1 MRALKIPADNGAPM
15 EIVDIDVRDY
25 HEAAKAIGG
34 GAQYIERVVIGDG
47 TARRRFEDMVMI
59 VDEEGALEETGNRR
73 QPHNLRASY
82 LYGAHIHGSRV
93 YGDVLLVGEGY
104 VDSAGYGY
112 PEIDFIDLPA
122 RYNVVNVDRFLAL
135 NDSRALLTKD

>member
-25 HEAAKAIGG
+25 REAVKAIGG

-47 TARRRFEDMVMI
+47 TARRRFEDMAMI
-59 VDEEGALEETGNRR
+59 VDGEGALDAPFNGR

-82 LYGAHIHGSRV
+82 LYGTHIHGGRV
-93 YGDVLLVGEGY
+93 YGNVLLVGEGY
-104 VDSAGYGY
+104 VDSGYGY

>member
-25 HEAAKAIGG
+25 REAVKAIGG

-47 TARRRFEDMVMI
+47 TAHRICRRFEDMVMI
-59 VDEEGALEETGNRR
+59 VDEEGALEETGNGR

-82 LYGAHIHGSRV
+82 LYGTHIHGGRV
-93 YGDVLLVGEGY
+93 YGNVLLVGEGY
-104 VDSAGYGY
+104 VDSG
-112 PEIDFIDLPA
+112 IDFIDLPA